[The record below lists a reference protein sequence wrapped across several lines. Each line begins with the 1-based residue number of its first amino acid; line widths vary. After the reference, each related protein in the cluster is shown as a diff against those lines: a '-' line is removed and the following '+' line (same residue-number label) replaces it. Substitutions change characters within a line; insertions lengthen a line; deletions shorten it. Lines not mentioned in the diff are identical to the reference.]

1 MDKSTMLSRRELP
14 KTTMIYIIVGVVVG
28 VTCTVGVIVFLVI
41 RHRKGQKY
49 SQLRKRSSVPAA
61 TNNNRESY
69 RKSIMSTVSEVDDAQ
84 RQAMIRKS
92 LATRS
97 SMMTLNTMMMDSSS
111 VYTAPHPLD
120 RTASHFLYR
129 PVSHPLEEAITE
141 AATETPTEAATET
154 PTETAAAAVAETAP
168 ETQEPHPPPSRDE
181 ESRDEESLIGLKA
194 DWKEW
199 EARLHENQ
207 SLSLDLHPAIAP
219 ERKDSTS
226 SNGSH
231 GEYRLANGRP
241 TRAHLSLITSE
252 LDRRSEPPMSRPNSV
267 VSVKSNRSLPTKYEV
282 RRDTRSPHQRDTR
295 SPHQLQHSWTA
306 S

>member
-1 MDKSTMLSRRELP
+1 MDKPATLSRRGLP

-28 VTCTVGVIVFLVI
+28 VTCTVGVIAFLVI
-41 RHRKGQKY
+41 KHRKGQKY
-49 SQLRKRSSVPAA
+49 SQLRKRTPAA
-61 TNNNRESY
+61 TTNNRESY

-97 SMMTLNTMMMDSSS
+97 SMMTLNMDAGS

-141 AATETPTEAATET
+141 TAVESAAEEAI
-154 PTETAAAAVAETAP
+154 TETAVEIAAETVAEAP
-168 ETQEPHPPPSRDE
+168 EAQEPQEPQPPPSRDE
-181 ESRDEESLIGLKA
+181 ESLLGLKE

-199 EARLHENQ
+199 EARLHQNR
-207 SLSLDLHPAIAP
+207 SLSLDYHPAVAP
-219 ERKDSTS
+219 ERKDSTG
-226 SNGSH
+226 SNGAT
-231 GEYRLANGRP
+231 GEYRLDAGP
-241 TRAHLSLITSE
+241 PSQAHLGLATTE
-252 LDRRSEPPMSRPNSV
+252 FDRRSVPPMSRPNSV
-267 VSVKSNRSLPTKYEV
+267 VSLKSTRSLPMKYEV
-282 RRDTRSPHQRDTR
+282 KRDPR
-295 SPHQLQHSWTA
+295 SPHQLHHSWTA

>member
-1 MDKSTMLSRRELP
+1 MDKPTMLSRRELP

-41 RHRKGQKY
+41 KHRKGQKY
-49 SQLRKRSSVPAA
+49 SQLRKRTTVA
-61 TNNNRESY
+61 TTNNRESY

-97 SMMTLNTMMMDSSS
+97 SMMTLNMDASS

-141 AATETPTEAATET
+141 AAAETVTETGAET
-154 PTETAAAAVAETAP
+154 VTETAAEAVAETAP
-168 ETQEPHPPPSRDE
+168 ETQESHPPPSRDE

-199 EARLHENQ
+199 EARLHENH
-207 SLSLDLHPAIAP
+207 SLSLDYHPAVAP
-219 ERKDSTS
+219 ERRDSAG
-226 SNGSH
+226 SNGSN
-231 GEYRLANGRP
+231 GEYRLANGPP

-252 LDRRSEPPMSRPNSV
+252 LGRRSVPPPSRPHSV
-267 VSVKSNRSLPTKYEV
+267 VSIESTRSLPMKYEV
-282 RRDTRSPHQRDTR
+282 RRERDTRSPLTR
-295 SPHQLQHSWTA
+295 SPHQLHQSWTA

>member
-1 MDKSTMLSRRELP
+1 MAVAMDKPTMLSRRELP

-49 SQLRKRSSVPAA
+49 SQLRKRSTTA
-61 TNNNRESY
+61 TTNNRESY

-141 AATETPTEAATET
+141 AATETPTET
-154 PTETAAAAVAETAP
+154 TAAVVAETTP
-168 ETQEPHPPPSRDE
+168 ETQEPHPPPSRDD
-181 ESRDEESLIGLKA
+181 ESRDEEALIGLKA

-219 ERKDSTS
+219 ERKDSTG

-231 GEYRLANGRP
+231 GEYRLANGLP

-267 VSVKSNRSLPTKYEV
+267 VSVKSNRSLPMKYDV
-282 RRDTRSPHQRDTR
+282 RRDTR

>member
-1 MDKSTMLSRRELP
+1 MDKPTMLSRRQLP

-28 VTCTVGVIVFLVI
+28 VTCTVGVILFLVM

-49 SQLRKRSSVPAA
+49 SQLRKRAPVA
-61 TNNNRESY
+61 TANNRESY

-97 SMMTLNTMMMDSSS
+97 SMMTLNMDSSS

-141 AATETPTEAATET
+141 AAAETVTETT
-154 PTETAAAAVAETAP
+154 AAAVAETAT

-181 ESRDEESLIGLKA
+181 ESRDEESLIGLRA

-207 SLSLDLHPAIAP
+207 SLSLDFHPAVAP
-219 ERKDSTS
+219 ERKDSTG

-231 GEYRLANGRP
+231 GEYRLANGPP
-241 TRAHLSLITSE
+241 TQAHLGLTTSE
-252 LDRRSEPPMSRPNSV
+252 LDRRSEPPLSRPHSV
-267 VSVKSNRSLPTKYEV
+267 VSVISTRSLPTKYDVKRE
-282 RRDTRSPHQRDTR
+282 RDTR

>member
-1 MDKSTMLSRRELP
+1 MDKRTMLSRRELP

-49 SQLRKRSSVPAA
+49 SQLRKRSTTAT

-141 AATETPTEAATET
+141 ATAETT
-154 PTETAAAAVAETAP
+154 PTETTAAAVTETTP

-219 ERKDSTS
+219 ERKDSTG

-231 GEYRLANGRP
+231 GEYRLANGPP
-241 TRAHLSLITSE
+241 TRAHLSLITTE

-267 VSVKSNRSLPTKYEV
+267 VSVKSNRSLPMKYDV
-282 RRDTRSPHQRDTR
+282 RRDTRSPQRDTR

>member
-1 MDKSTMLSRRELP
+1 MDKPTTLSRRELP

-28 VTCTVGVIVFLVI
+28 LTCTVGVIVFLVI

-49 SQLRKRSSVPAA
+49 SQLRNRSTTAT

-97 SMMTLNTMMMDSSS
+97 SMMTLNTMMTLNMDSSS

-120 RTASHFLYR
+120 RTASHFLYQ
-129 PVSHPLEEAITE
+129 T
-141 AATETPTEAATET
+141 T
-154 PTETAAAAVAETAP
+154 P

-219 ERKDSTS
+219 ERKDSTG
-226 SNGSH
+226 SNGSN
-231 GEYRLANGRP
+231 GEYRLANGPP

-267 VSVKSNRSLPTKYEV
+267 VSVKSNRSLPMKYDV
-282 RRDTRSPHQRDTR
+282 RRDTR